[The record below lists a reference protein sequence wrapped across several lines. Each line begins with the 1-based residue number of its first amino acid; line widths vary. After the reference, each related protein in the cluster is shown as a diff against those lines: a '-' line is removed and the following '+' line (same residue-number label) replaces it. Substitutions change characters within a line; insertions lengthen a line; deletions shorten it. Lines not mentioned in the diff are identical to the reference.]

1 MGARSLRH
9 SGIEAPIVEATGE
22 RRLVVLKQT
31 ILAVVLVI
39 LPLFYTQL
47 PPLEDYPNHLARM
60 FVLAR
65 PEDPFLSRF
74 YTIQW
79 APIPNLIMDLFVPP
93 LVPIFGVYTAGR
105 IFIGVTLL
113 LMMLGPMLLHR
124 ALYGRWSAF
133 PLVGGL
139 FVYNGFLFV
148 GLMNYMFGVG
158 VAVFGLAL
166 WVMMAERHPL
176 VRALCSFA
184 VCSVLYVSHLSALG
198 LYVIAITAFEG
209 WRLWAARAT
218 SPRSILPALAA
229 VGGPLPPFAWLLLNS
244 PTWSL
249 SREIAW
255 ESQGKLEA
263 VSRFLTVYSDFI
275 DLPFLILLVAA
286 VILAVRRG
294 LVRMHP
300 AGWGVA
306 AGLTL
311 AFIAMPRVAFGSLMA
326 DERLIVGIFFLTLG
340 FVATDLRKLEG
351 QNAFIAIC
359 LVTIAIRVV
368 DISVNWANLS
378 RPVLDLKS
386 AMQVMKPGSRLL
398 VAQAEES
405 LDESVS
411 VALAHAP
418 NLAVIERSALVSRL
432 FVVKGKQIVQ
442 ARPPYDEQ
450 VDTVDG
456 DSPYISQIL
465 IDLRRK
471 RNPGDEQRYWDNWPE
486 HFDYVVTI
494 GASIDA
500 PSDIDPEHLKLI
512 RAGNGFVLYRV
523 KKPKSD

>member
-1 MGARSLRH
+1 MA
-9 SGIEAPIVEATGE
+9 EATGE

-31 ILAVVLVI
+31 VLAIVLVI

-60 FVLAR
+60 FVLAH
-65 PEDPFLSRF
+65 PENPFLSRF
-74 YTIQW
+74 YTVEW

-93 LVPIFGVYTAGR
+93 LVPLFGIYTAGR
-105 IFIGVTLL
+105 IFIGATLL
-113 LMMLGPMLLHR
+113 LMMLGPMMLHR

-133 PLVGGL
+133 PLIGGL

-158 VAVFGLAL
+158 VAVCGLAL
-166 WVMMAERHPL
+166 WVVMSERPPL
-176 VRALCSFA
+176 PRALCSFV
-184 VCSVLYVSHLSALG
+184 VCAVLYVSHLSALG
-198 LYVIAITAFEG
+198 LYAISITAFEA

-218 SPRSILPALAA
+218 APGKILAA
-229 VGGPLPPFAWLLLNS
+229 VAALGLPFPPFAWLLLNS
-244 PTWSL
+244 PTWGL
-249 SREIAW
+249 SRDINW

-378 RPVLDLKS
+378 QPVLELKN
-386 AMQVMKPGSRLL
+386 ALKVMKPGSRLL
-398 VAQAEES
+398 VAEGEEGI
-405 LDESVS
+405 DEAPAS
-411 VALAHAP
+411 ALAHAP

-442 ARPPYDEQ
+442 ARQPYSEQ

-456 DSPYISQIL
+456 YPPSISQLL
-465 IDLRRK
+465 IDSRRK
-471 RNPGDEQRYWDNWPE
+471 RGPGDEPRYWDNWPDR
-486 HFDYVVTI
+486 FDYLVTI
-494 GASIDA
+494 GSSIDA
-500 PSDIDPEHLKLI
+500 PGDLDPEHLKLI
-512 RAGNGFVLYRV
+512 RVGHGFVLYRV
-523 KKPKSD
+523 QKP